1 MPNDSFDLDI
11 DGTADLVGPDPKS
24 VMREE
29 AKMVISAEETKWS
42 QNRRR
47 VGRA

>member
-1 MPNDSFDLDI
+1 MPSDAFDIDI

-24 VMREE
+24 VTREG
-29 AKMVISAEETKWS
+29 AKIVISAGETKWS